1 MLYESF
7 YGLER
12 EPFSLS
18 PDPAFLYLTA
28 DGAEAFAQLIYAIES
43 RKGFAVLTGEVGT
56 GKTMLLRALL
66 EAVGPEV
73 RTAYQIN
80 PPRTRAELYAGLA
93 AEFDLRLES
102 PETWGLVLQRYLID
116 AHDHGVIVVALF
128 DEAQALSPEVLDE
141 IRLLTNLETASV
153 KLLQVILAGQPELDV
168 MLESHALRALRQRIV
183 MRHQLQ
189 PLGSW
194 ETVEYIAR
202 RMRVAGADLLPFDG
216 QACVAIYRYSRGIP
230 RLINLL
236 CDNSLVTGYAANQ
249 PLIDA
254 AIVESAAHDA
264 QLSALAGRDDE
275 RSRLERAAGG
285 RRWRGFWRAAVTLAV
300 VAAVSSAVLLKSYPE
315 RLRTLIYHVESL
327 IGADSATDNQP
338 LPPRFGRGG
347 HSGID
352 RLTRAV
358 LER

>member
-12 EPFSLS
+12 EPFSLP
-18 PDPAFLYLTA
+18 PDPAFLYLTP
-28 DGAEAFAQLIYAIES
+28 DCAEAFAQLIYTVES
-43 RKGFAVLTGEVGT
+43 RKGFAVLSGEVGT

-66 EAVGPEV
+66 ESVGPDV
-73 RTAYQIN
+73 RTAYLIN

-93 AEFDLRLES
+93 AEFDLRLEG
-102 PETWGLVLQRYLID
+102 PETWALALQRYLID
-116 AHDHGVIVVALF
+116 AHEAGAIVVALL

-168 MLESHALRALRQRIV
+168 MIESHALRALRQRIV
-183 MRHQLQ
+183 MRHQLK

-236 CDNSLVTGYAANQ
+236 CDNSLVAGYAASQ

-254 AIVESAAHDA
+254 AIVESAARDA
-264 QLSALAGRDDE
+264 HLSAPAGHDE
-275 RSRLERAAGG
+275 GRSRLERAASGS
-285 RRWRGFWRAAVTLAV
+285 RRRGYWGAALTLAV
-300 VAAVSSAVLLKSYPE
+300 VAAVSSAVLFKSYPE
-315 RLRTLIYHVESL
+315 RVRTLIYHVESL
-327 IGADSATDNQP
+327 IGADSGADNP
-338 LPPRFGRGG
+338 LPPRLGRGG
-347 HSGID
+347 HSRID

-358 LER
+358 IER